1 MKYRQASLAD
11 LREIEKLLEV
21 SNLPPS
27 DCAPHI
33 DNFIVAELDGTII
46 GAGGFERCGE
56 LALLRSF
63 AVRADHKNNRIAEK
77 IFQLVK
83 DRATDSGIQQF
94 YLLTTTASHYFKRLG
109 FSVCSRRDLPVQIK
123 QTKQFEELC
132 PSGATA
138 MVLDL

>member
-1 MKYRQASLAD
+1 VKYRQASLAD
-11 LREIEKLLEV
+11 LKEIEKLLEG
-21 SNLPPS
+21 SNLPAS

-33 DNFIVAELDGTII
+33 DNFIVAERDSTII
-46 GAGGFERCGE
+46 GVGGFERCGE

-63 AVRADHKNNRIAEK
+63 VVLADHKSNGIAEK

-94 YLLTTTASHYFKRLG
+94 YLLTTTASHYFMRFG
-109 FSVCSRRDLPVQIK
+109 FSACSRHDVPAGIK
-123 QTKQFEELC
+123 QTKQFKELC
-132 PSGATA
+132 PSTATV